1 VIAVGKRLPKKDHEA
16 EVAAGTWLAWGRL
29 WRLRE
34 RNEASDEQ

>member
-1 VIAVGKRLPKKDHEA
+1 LGSGSPKKDHEA

-29 WRLRE
+29 RRLRE